1 MKFFKLVVSSL
12 LLGAVGGCVLTCL
25 FDNNSANYIDKE
37 IYEDEVLD
45 KIILFDLSDED

>member
-12 LLGAVGGCVLTCL
+12 LLGAVGGCILTSL
-25 FDNNSANYIDKE
+25 FAANTANYIDKE
-37 IYEDEVLD
+37 IYEDEILD